1 MSTYI
6 IGFSP
11 TGGTNKV
18 LDILGKELCAEK
30 KIDLSA
36 DKNFEEYEFCET
48 DLCLIGVPS
57 FGGRVPAIV
66 IQRMRQFK
74 GNKARALL
82 VAVYGNRAFDDTLLE
97 LKNAAQECG
106 FCTVAAIAASAEH
119 SIMHQFGK
127 GRPDEADQKELQQF
141 AAAVKEALQSD
152 PQKMDVTVPGHV
164 PYREYSKLPIKPK
177 AGKNCNRCGLC
188 AAKCPVGAI
197 SKENSTITDNQQC
210 ISCMRCVAICPNH
223 AREVNKL
230 MLAAASCK
238 MNKVCSERKK
248 NELFL

>member
-1 MSTYI
+1 M
-6 IGFSP
+6 
-11 TGGTNKV
+11 
-18 LDILGKELCAEK
+18 DILGKELCAEK

-106 FCTVAAIAASAEH
+106 FCTVAAIAANAEH
-119 SIMHQFGK
+119 SIM
-127 GRPDEADQKELQQF
+127 QQF

-152 PQKMDVTVPGHV
+152 PQKMDVTVPGHS
-164 PYREYSKLPIKPK
+164 PYREYSGLPIKPK

-238 MNKVCSERKK
+238 MKKVCSERKK